1 MNPLIIILGAIVLIA
16 LWVMSKYNSFVV
28 LRNRIENAWAQ
39 INVELKRR
47 YDLIPNLIEAVK
59 GYMKYEKEVLESVT
73 NARTEAMKANTPAT
87 SGPAED
93 KLTQAVH
100 NVFAVMEN
108 YPDLKA
114 NENVLKLQEELTTTE
129 NKIAFSRQFYNDIV
143 MRYNQSIQVF
153 PSSFIANIFGFK
165 TKEYFEVDQAQVK
178 DAPKVDLKI

>member
-1 MNPLIIILGAIVLIA
+1 
-16 LWVMSKYNSFVV
+16 
-28 LRNRIENAWAQ
+28 
-39 INVELKRR
+39 
-47 YDLIPNLIEAVK
+47 
-59 GYMKYEKEVLESVT
+59 
-73 NARTEAMKANTPAT
+73 
-87 SGPAED
+87 
-93 KLTQAVH
+93 
-100 NVFAVMEN
+100 VMEN

>member
-1 MNPLIIILGAIVLIA
+1 MVLGILGAIVLIA
-16 LWVMSKYNSFVV
+16 LWVMSKYNSFVI

-73 NARTEAMKANTPAT
+73 NARAAAMQAKTPAA

-100 NVFAVMEN
+100 NIFAVMEN

-114 NENVLKLQEELTTTE
+114 NENVLRLQEELTTTE

-143 MRYNQSIQVF
+143 MRFNQSIQTF

-165 TKEYFEVDQAQVK
+165 SREYFEVDQAQVK

>member
-1 MNPLIIILGAIVLIA
+1 MWFGIIGAIVLVV
-16 LWVMSKYNSFVV
+16 LWAISKYNSFIV

-73 NARTEAMKANTPAT
+73 NARAAAMQAKTPAE

-100 NVFAVMEN
+100 NIFAVMEN

-114 NENVLKLQEELTTTE
+114 NENVLRLQEELTTTE

-143 MRYNQSIQVF
+143 MRFNQSIQTF
-153 PSSFIANIFGFK
+153 PSSFIANLFGFK
-165 TKEYFEVDQAQVK
+165 AREYFEVDQAQVK
-178 DAPKVDLKI
+178 DAPKVDLTI

>member
-1 MNPLIIILGAIVLIA
+1 MSPLLYVLGAIVLIA

-100 NVFAVMEN
+100 NIFAVMEN

-165 TKEYFEVDQAQVK
+165 TKEYFEVDQTQVK

>member
-1 MNPLIIILGAIVLIA
+1 MWFGIIGAIVLVV
-16 LWVMSKYNSFVV
+16 LWAISKYNSFIV

-73 NARTEAMKANTPAT
+73 NARAAAMQAKTPAE

-100 NVFAVMEN
+100 NIFAVMEN

-114 NENVLKLQEELTTTE
+114 NENVLRLQEELTTTE

-143 MRYNQSIQVF
+143 MRFNQSIQTF
-153 PSSFIANIFGFK
+153 PSSFFANLFGFK
-165 TKEYFEVDQAQVK
+165 AREYFEVDQAQVK
-178 DAPKVDLKI
+178 DAPKVDLTI